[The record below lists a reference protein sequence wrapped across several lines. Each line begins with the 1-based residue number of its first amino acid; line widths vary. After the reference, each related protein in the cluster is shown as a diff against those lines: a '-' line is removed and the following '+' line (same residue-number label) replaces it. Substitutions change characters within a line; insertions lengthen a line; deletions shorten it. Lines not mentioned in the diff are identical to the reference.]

1 MRYIIIPLL
10 SIGIVSCVPD
20 NSSLETV
27 HEKDQE
33 TVPYQTPEQIAERHI
48 KADLKIPGNEE
59 CSIKL
64 YSDFLNEDDSVD
76 YIITVNRYNKA
87 MDDAVASD
95 KLVKLAEIGY
105 TGRHNHFYFMDGRTK
120 KISSVNSIASSPYT
134 ELDVSFEHITS
145 GQYKDIIIDYHIM
158 DSYFRNFYTI
168 VQNVPDEI
176 LRGELFIGLGT
187 PKQKA
192 YAMEFFP
199 GEGEARDVL
208 VYEATVGD
216 YQIEKPEDIYS
227 VNPERIKTDKVALHW
242 KFNPS
247 TNKFYIEQE
256 SESGL

>member
-10 SIGIVSCVPD
+10 SIGIASCGSD
-20 NSSLETV
+20 NSSKETV
-27 HEKDQE
+27 LENDQE
-33 TVPYQTPEQIAERHI
+33 TIVYQTPEQLAERHVE
-48 KADLKIPGNEE
+48 ADLKIPGNEE
-59 CSIKL
+59 YSMKL

-95 KLVKLAEIGY
+95 KLAKLAEIGY

-120 KISSVNSIASSPYT
+120 KISSVNSIASSPYA
-134 ELDVSFEHITS
+134 ELDVTFEHITS

-192 YAMEFFP
+192 YAMELLP
-199 GEGEARDVL
+199 GEGEARDVV
-208 VYEATVGD
+208 VYEATVGE
-216 YQIEKPEDIYS
+216 YTIEKPEDIYT
-227 VNPERIKTDKVALHW
+227 VNPKRIKTDKVSLHW

-247 TNKFYIEQE
+247 TYKFYIEQE
-256 SESGL
+256 SESSL

>member
-10 SIGIVSCVPD
+10 SIGVVSCGSD
-20 NSSLETV
+20 NLSKDSAR
-27 HEKDQE
+27 EKNQE
-33 TVPYQTPEQIAERHI
+33 TVTYQTPERLAERHVE
-48 KADLKIPGNEE
+48 ADLKIPGNEE
-59 CSIKL
+59 YSMKL

-95 KLVKLAEIGY
+95 KLAKLAEIGY
-105 TGRHNHFYFMDGRTK
+105 TGRHNHFYFMDGATK
-120 KISSVNSIASSPYT
+120 KISSVNSIASSPYA

-145 GQYKDIIIDYHIM
+145 GQYKDIMIDYHIM

-187 PKQKA
+187 KKQKA
-192 YAMEFFP
+192 YAMEFLP
-199 GEGEARDVL
+199 GEGEARDVV
-208 VYEATVGD
+208 VYEATVGE
-216 YQIEKPEDIYS
+216 YQLEKREDIYT
-227 VNPERIKTDKVALHW
+227 VNPKRIKTDKVALHW

-247 TNKFYIEQE
+247 TYKFFIEQD
-256 SESGL
+256 SESSL

>member
-10 SIGIVSCVPD
+10 SIGIVSCDSD
-20 NSSLETV
+20 NSSKESVLEN
-27 HEKDQE
+27 DQE
-33 TVPYQTPEQIAERHI
+33 TIVYQTPEQLAERHVE
-48 KADLKIPGNEE
+48 ADLKIPGNEE
-59 CSIKL
+59 YSMKL

-95 KLVKLAEIGY
+95 KLAKFAEIGY

-120 KISSVNSIASSPYT
+120 KISSVNSIASSPYAA
-134 ELDVSFEHITS
+134 LDVSFEHITS
-145 GQYKDIIIDYHIM
+145 GQYKDIIVDYHMM

-187 PKQKA
+187 KRQKA
-192 YAMEFFP
+192 YAMEFLP
-199 GEGEARDVL
+199 GEGEARDVV
-208 VYEATVGD
+208 VYEATVGE
-216 YQIEKPEDIYS
+216 YQIEKPEDIYT

-247 TNKFYIEQE
+247 TYKFYIEQD